1 MGTHSVLTSSLMSM
15 EVFTKVFVEIYESAK
30 HLSLRHNTIQGKT
43 KDFSTFAGT
52 WTALEKIMLS
62 EISPAEKEN
71 YHKVSLIYGT

>member
-1 MGTHSVLTSSLMSM
+1 MSM
-15 EVFTKVFVEIYESAK
+15 EVFTKVFVETYESAK
-30 HLSLRHNTIQGKT
+30 HVARIQNTIQGKT